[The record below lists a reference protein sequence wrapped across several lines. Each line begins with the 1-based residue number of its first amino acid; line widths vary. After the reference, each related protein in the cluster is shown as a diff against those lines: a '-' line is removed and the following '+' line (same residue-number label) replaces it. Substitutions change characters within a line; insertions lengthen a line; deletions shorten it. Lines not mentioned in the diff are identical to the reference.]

1 MIRAGGV
8 TAALALAL
16 AIAGTTAQVPAPT
29 EVPAAAPS
37 DLPEIGRTKA
47 TTPACAA
54 MRDLVIPSFAAA
66 KKADARFVETQ
77 TRLPKY
83 AEIRADAKSDRNKTH
98 DDSFQESML
107 SRLEQ
112 DAANLLGYAAFIAK
126 ALGDPRLAAD
136 SKDPDVQDERAQLQA
151 VYAVQQARAKMIAEF
166 VARERMTLSTG
177 QLAPD
182 GTFYGKLTPIPRA
195 PEPTP
200 QAVAADTTAAP
211 GMPLFSGIAFA
222 DKDRANA
229 WGRDMTKAVTDAE
242 NRAAKSFLPLAERCR

>member
-1 MIRAGGV
+1 M

-16 AIAGTTAQVPAPT
+16 AIAGTTAQVPAPAPT
-29 EVPAAAPS
+29 EVPAAVPS

-83 AEIRADAKSDRNKTH
+83 AEIRADAKNDRNKTR

-112 DAANLLGYAAFIAK
+112 DAANLLGYSAFIAK

-166 VARERMTLSTG
+166 VARERMALSTG
-177 QLAPD
+177 QLTVD
-182 GTFYGKLTPIPRA
+182 GTMQKMAPLPRA

-229 WGRDMTKAVTDAE
+229 WGRDMSKAVAAVE
-242 NRAAKSFLPLAERCR
+242 NRAAKSFLPLAQRCR

>member
-1 MIRAGGV
+1 MPTAGIPL
-8 TAALALAL
+8 ALAFALALA
-16 AIAGTTAQVPAPT
+16 AVAASPAPT
-29 EVPAAAPS
+29 EVPAAAPP

-83 AEIRADAKSDRNKTH
+83 AEIRADAKNDRNKTH

-166 VARERMTLSTG
+166 AARERMTLSTG

-182 GTFYGKLTPIPRA
+182 GTFYRKLLTPIPRA

-211 GMPLFSGIAFA
+211 GMPLFSGIAFV

-242 NRAAKSFLPLAERCR
+242 NRAAKSFLPVAQRCR